1 MGNLYWVGTRQ
12 SDIFDTGCVFKG
24 SVTIFGDNKG
34 GNISYCSNGK
44 RINHNI
50 EDKECDSFFINT
62 LETILES
69 DTEARF
75 MFYDPILA
83 YKYGEKIKN
92 HTICLNS
99 YDLLNSF
106 SNKYKARYILSN
118 VINTV
123 PYALLKGSKC
133 DCSTLCQLFTNY
145 NEFVIQKPYSSGG
158 DATYHL
164 RSTSMPEVTADELYL
179 VSPFFKDALSV
190 NIHLVISDSGVLLF
204 PASVQIINE
213 TKNRLLYSGADFI
226 CYNMICEEI
235 KEKVNNESIKIG
247 NILMRA
253 GYRGV
258 IGIDYIIKDNTPYFL
273 ELNTRFQASSHLINK
288 SLYPLLGTFLQ
299 ELNIKAFRGNL
310 TTDLHA
316 FDVNYSMFIYTT
328 SNIQKSR
335 LKRIMLSNEIH
346 EAQTDGYD
354 ISAPTIAGENI
365 YLSRIVFA
373 KNICSINNGT
383 SILHPNIVC
392 DNLATFLSP
401 KNPYFKENT
410 KISLLNHGIIFTN
423 TALDFCRKRG
433 DIKEAVFDAIDAV
446 IFNKVYVNIPYKC
459 KFTSFT
465 PFSIDVR
472 NNQLILLYNDNVI
485 SNIDIFYT
493 PNSLKNKFTKSG
505 VPFESII
512 NLATDRIRV
521 NPAPVCIYK
530 QKGVACKFCN
540 LPKYNHSYTL
550 EDCKEVISYC
560 LDNIKF
566 RHFLIGGGTIG
577 TGPKSWD
584 LIIEIASFIRSQSDK
599 DIYLM
604 SIPPYD
610 LKVLD
615 QLKTA
620 GITEVAFNLE
630 MFNRDLANKY
640 MPGKGAISI
649 DNYIEALKYAVSLW
663 GRSGRVRSL
672 LIYGFDTD
680 QAFADGIE
688 KLCVLGIEPIISV
701 FRPLNGT
708 EFEKLNPP
716 PTENLLSIYKKCS
729 DITKK
734 YGLILGPDCPMC
746 QNNTLSFTEV

>member
-12 SDIFDTGCVFKG
+12 SDIFDTGCFFKG

-133 DCSTLCQLFTNY
+133 DSSTLCQLFTNY

-258 IGIDYIIKDNTPYFL
+258 IGIDYIIEDNTPYFL

-288 SLYPLLGTFLQ
+288 SL
-299 ELNIKAFRGNL
+299 
-310 TTDLHA
+310 
-316 FDVNYSMFIYTT
+316 
-328 SNIQKSR
+328 
-335 LKRIMLSNEIH
+335 
-346 EAQTDGYD
+346 
-354 ISAPTIAGENI
+354 
-365 YLSRIVFA
+365 
-373 KNICSINNGT
+373 
-383 SILHPNIVC
+383 
-392 DNLATFLSP
+392 
-401 KNPYFKENT
+401 
-410 KISLLNHGIIFTN
+410 
-423 TALDFCRKRG
+423 
-433 DIKEAVFDAIDAV
+433 
-446 IFNKVYVNIPYKC
+446 
-459 KFTSFT
+459 
-465 PFSIDVR
+465 
-472 NNQLILLYNDNVI
+472 
-485 SNIDIFYT
+485 
-493 PNSLKNKFTKSG
+493 
-505 VPFESII
+505 
-512 NLATDRIRV
+512 
-521 NPAPVCIYK
+521 
-530 QKGVACKFCN
+530 
-540 LPKYNHSYTL
+540 
-550 EDCKEVISYC
+550 
-560 LDNIKF
+560 
-566 RHFLIGGGTIG
+566 
-577 TGPKSWD
+577 
-584 LIIEIASFIRSQSDK
+584 
-599 DIYLM
+599 
-604 SIPPYD
+604 
-610 LKVLD
+610 
-615 QLKTA
+615 
-620 GITEVAFNLE
+620 
-630 MFNRDLANKY
+630 
-640 MPGKGAISI
+640 
-649 DNYIEALKYAVSLW
+649 
-663 GRSGRVRSL
+663 
-672 LIYGFDTD
+672 
-680 QAFADGIE
+680 
-688 KLCVLGIEPIISV
+688 
-701 FRPLNGT
+701 
-708 EFEKLNPP
+708 
-716 PTENLLSIYKKCS
+716 
-729 DITKK
+729 
-734 YGLILGPDCPMC
+734 
-746 QNNTLSFTEV
+746 

>member
-1 MGNLYWVGTRQ
+1 MVNLYWVGTRQ
-12 SDIFDTGCVFKG
+12 SDIFDTGCFFKG

-133 DCSTLCQLFTNY
+133 DCSTLCQFFTDY

-164 RSTSMPEVTADELYL
+164 KSTSMPEVTADELYL

-190 NIHLVISDSGVLLF
+190 NIHLVISDSGVLLL

-299 ELNIKAFRGNL
+299 ELNIKAFRGEL

-335 LKRIMLSNEIH
+335 LKRIMLSSEIY
-346 EAQTDGYD
+346 EVQTDGYD

-373 KNICSINNGT
+373 KNICSINNGI

-410 KISLLNHGIIFTN
+410 KISLLNHGVIFTN

-459 KFTSFT
+459 KFSSFT
-465 PFSIDVR
+465 PFSIDVQ
-472 NNQLILLYNDNVI
+472 NDQLILLYNDSVI

-512 NLATDRIRV
+512 NLATDRIRA

-550 EDCKEVISYC
+550 EDCKEVINYC
-560 LDNIKF
+560 LDNVKF

-577 TGPKSWD
+577 TDPKSWD

-610 LKVLD
+610 LKVLN

-630 MFNRDLANKY
+630 MFNRDMAKKY

-649 DNYIEALKYAVSLW
+649 DNYMKALKYAVSLW

-680 QAFADGIE
+680 QAFSDGIE
-688 KLCVLGIEPIISV
+688 KLCLLGIEPIISV

>member
-1 MGNLYWVGTRQ
+1 M
-12 SDIFDTGCVFKG
+12 
-24 SVTIFGDNKG
+24 
-34 GNISYCSNGK
+34 
-44 RINHNI
+44 
-50 EDKECDSFFINT
+50 
-62 LETILES
+62 
-69 DTEARF
+69 
-75 MFYDPILA
+75 
-83 YKYGEKIKN
+83 
-92 HTICLNS
+92 
-99 YDLLNSF
+99 
-106 SNKYKARYILSN
+106 
-118 VINTV
+118 
-123 PYALLKGSKC
+123 
-133 DCSTLCQLFTNY
+133 
-145 NEFVIQKPYSSGG
+145 
-158 DATYHL
+158 
-164 RSTSMPEVTADELYL
+164 
-179 VSPFFKDALSV
+179 
-190 NIHLVISDSGVLLF
+190 
-204 PASVQIINE
+204 
-213 TKNRLLYSGADFI
+213 
-226 CYNMICEEI
+226 
-235 KEKVNNESIKIG
+235 
-247 NILMRA
+247 
-253 GYRGV
+253 
-258 IGIDYIIKDNTPYFL
+258 
-273 ELNTRFQASSHLINK
+273 
-288 SLYPLLGTFLQ
+288 
-299 ELNIKAFRGNL
+299 